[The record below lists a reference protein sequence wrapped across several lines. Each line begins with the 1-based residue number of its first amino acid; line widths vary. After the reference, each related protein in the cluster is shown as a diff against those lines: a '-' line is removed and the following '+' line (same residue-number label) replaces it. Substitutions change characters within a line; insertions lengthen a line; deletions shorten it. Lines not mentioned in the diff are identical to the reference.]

1 MENKDYGLP
10 ENENINGKA
19 DNAADLDKI
28 KKSGEQEKPA
38 QAPAVTPDGMPAG
51 TPKQAPPAN
60 PGATPLEM
68 PSSAPTEVPA
78 NAPTEKPPCA
88 PAEIPASA
96 PTEMPSS
103 APAELPSNTNVPGAA
118 RYSSQAQPSGSPNTK
133 YRWSYQGQQEHNK
146 KHRRGGG
153 VLTYAIIM
161 TVAFCL
167 CFITLLGVILTD
179 SGYFTPSE
187 TRTIYV
193 REYDS
198 ESGVLT
204 VPEIISKCKPSVV
217 RIECTSSDLSSSGGS
232 GIILTDDGYI
242 ATNCHVIKD
251 SVECTVVTVDDERYS
266 ATIIGFDELSDL
278 ALIKID
284 AKGLTPAEI
293 GDSSM
298 LIEGE
303 PVVAIGNPLGS
314 EFANTATNGIISAV
328 SRDVKIYDS
337 TGILTKKMTLIQT
350 NAAVNPGNSGC
361 PLLNERGQV
370 IGIVNMKM
378 TKTNYDGIGFAIP
391 INGAMEVLNEI
402 KLTGSYSGG
411 AIASRRPLIG
421 ITAGGIREG
430 DEYTLDD
437 GTKGVAEVSGVIV
450 SALTPGLD
458 AANKLQT
465 GDIIVEVDGKRV
477 SNIYEVMDIVNNKSG
492 GDTINVK
499 YYRAGN
505 YNTVTITL
513 GTEQ

>member
-1 MENKDYGLP
+1 
-10 ENENINGKA
+10 
-19 DNAADLDKI
+19 
-28 KKSGEQEKPA
+28 
-38 QAPAVTPDGMPAG
+38 
-51 TPKQAPPAN
+51 
-60 PGATPLEM
+60 
-68 PSSAPTEVPA
+68 
-78 NAPTEKPPCA
+78 
-88 PAEIPASA
+88 
-96 PTEMPSS
+96 
-103 APAELPSNTNVPGAA
+103 
-118 RYSSQAQPSGSPNTK
+118 
-133 YRWSYQGQQEHNK
+133 
-146 KHRRGGG
+146 
-153 VLTYAIIM
+153 
-161 TVAFCL
+161 
-167 CFITLLGVILTD
+167 
-179 SGYFTPSE
+179 
-187 TRTIYV
+187 
-193 REYDS
+193 
-198 ESGVLT
+198 
-204 VPEIISKCKPSVV
+204 
-217 RIECTSSDLSSSGGS
+217 
-232 GIILTDDGYI
+232 
-242 ATNCHVIKD
+242 
-251 SVECTVVTVDDERYS
+251 
-266 ATIIGFDELSDL
+266 
-278 ALIKID
+278 
-284 AKGLTPAEI
+284 
-293 GDSSM
+293 
-298 LIEGE
+298 
-303 PVVAIGNPLGS
+303 
-314 EFANTATNGIISAV
+314 
-328 SRDVKIYDS
+328 
-337 TGILTKKMTLIQT
+337 MTLIQT

-499 YYRAGN
+499 YYRAGS